1 MNDARAPA
9 REAFSAKVRASMS
22 IDAVALLHV
31 PAARARKVVP
41 DGARVTALGP
51 DACGV
56 SLFQKHLGLEVR
68 PAQTAAILQSVV
80 GAALALHDD
89 PRGILLYPEVAD
101 PSPATYDTLVDAL
114 EDAGFWIESD
124 LLTKSTEELDEA
136 DEEDDRTGGFIDRLG
151 GLIQREGKGRSA
163 PIVAVDLHQTKPS
176 PEDFRRLAE
185 ISTLRVLDLRRV
197 ATLSLR
203 ALVQLGKLQKLERL
217 ILDELKIGDDELSLL
232 AKMSSLSTL
241 SVVKT
246 RIQGAGFAALA
257 QLPAFKELVIGYT
270 PLDDR
275 GLRDIAKLSHL
286 EVLKLAPSNVTD
298 VGVAYLGKHRRL
310 RELDASR
317 TRITDAVVPALL
329 EAPALERVTLRAT
342 AVTAAGLARLR
353 KRTGLEVIT
362 DAS

>member
-1 MNDARAPA
+1 
-9 REAFSAKVRASMS
+9 MS

-31 PAARARKVVP
+31 SAARARKDLP
-41 DGARVTALGP
+41 DSAHVIQLGP

-68 PAQTAAILQSVV
+68 PAQTAAILQQVV

-89 PRGILLYPEVAD
+89 PRGVLLYPDVAE
-101 PSPATYDTLVDAL
+101 PSPAKYDALVDGL

-124 LLTKSTEELDEA
+124 LLTKSSEELEEA
-136 DEEDDRTGGFIDRLG
+136 DEDDDRTGGFIDRLG
-151 GLIQREGKGRSA
+151 GLVQREGKGRTA
-163 PIVAVDLHQTKPS
+163 PIVGVDLHQTKPS
-176 PEDFRRLAE
+176 PEDFRRLSE

-217 ILDELKIGDDELSLL
+217 TLDELKIGDDELSLL

-246 RIQGAGFAALA
+246 RIQGKGFAALA
-257 QLPAFKELVIGYT
+257 ELPALKEIVIGYT

-275 GLRDIAKLSHL
+275 GLRDLAKLPHL

-298 VGVAYLGKHRRL
+298 VGVAHLGKHRRL

-329 EAPALERVTLRAT
+329 EAPALERVTLRTT
-342 AVTAAGLARLR
+342 AVSAAGLARLR
-353 KRTGLEVIT
+353 KRKGLEVVT
-362 DAS
+362 DAN